1 MTYTVTE
8 TETPSETP
16 TETETPTDTETPT
29 ETETNT
35 PTYTSTSTITLTPS
49 ITPTDTPLPYLKNGG
64 FENGVTYWSTVTT
77 RVDLG
82 VTKLGG
88 NPGDTNRCTTI
99 DTQDYAG
106 IWTRDLMF
114 GTRPTWPG
122 SSCSN
127 SANCPKPVNDNPAT
141 FSASGYTVVTVPTVR
156 PAPQLLGP
164 SEGTNAIRLQLSGG
178 SGTGHHI
185 VHGPGL
191 YSNYFRALT
200 GQVITLDW
208 FAAQAGDDAAVL
220 GYLLDADVDGDG
232 VPAEDAADCQQ
243 FEILDTT
250 VTLISGWQNSFV
262 TVPATKDFYSFVF
275 VGGTFDK
282 TGGTVSGSIF
292 YIDNISQGQPQT
304 ITFAPAP
311 LDNAYNYSA
320 SYISSPVDTLPGV
333 TGFATATSG
342 FPVQYVSNTPS
353 VCTVSSRYTINFVGS
368 GTCTLTASQPGGVDN
383 AGTLWASAP
392 MVQGSFLVSNQ
403 MYTVTPSNTPTDTR
417 TPSNTRTPTRTFTN
431 TRTSTPTNTAT
442 DTATPTATNTATN
455 TRTFTRTRTNTW
467 TPSSTRT
474 RSNTPTNTETDTPTE
489 TDTNTPTDTSTPTKT
504 FTRTNTPTRTLS
516 PSRTFTPVP
525 NLDTLKKV
533 SVGNSFVL
541 GLLNDDTLVMWGD
554 NRHGQTT
561 IPPAIRTMRFD
572 DIATGHTSAYG
583 LGIDGRVYAWGSND
597 FGEGSVPVAA
607 QSNVKA
613 ISASGRA
620 AAAVRTDG
628 TVVLWG
634 LMVHGQR
641 NIPRGLNRVIDVA
654 VGYRHVV
661 ALKDDGTVVCWG
673 ESMSCGAIP
682 RDLRDVVKIAAS
694 DGYSLALKDDG
705 TVVAFGMNTLGQ
717 LNVPRSL
724 TDVAQIGAGQGF
736 AVALKND
743 GSLVGWG
750 TAVSGSLDFP
760 VTINDAVLVGAAN
773 VNTVVMRRTGEI
785 LAYGRPLFNALVSRT
800 RTRTPIITLTPSL
813 PRAINTLT
821 PSNTKTASPT
831 PTLTR
836 SIVPTRTR

>member
-1 MTYTVTE
+1 
-8 TETPSETP
+8 
-16 TETETPTDTETPT
+16 ETPTDTETPT

-64 FENGVTYWSTVTT
+64 FESGVTYWSTVTSI
-77 RVDLG
+77 VDIG
-82 VTKLGG
+82 VTQLGG
-88 NPGDTNRCTTI
+88 NPGDANRCVSV
-99 DTQDYAG
+99 DTQDYSRAAINGRPVAYNLMPDGTIVAPNIPSGAG
-106 IWTRDLMF
+106 
-114 GTRPTWPG
+114 PTSDNNTG
-122 SSCSN
+122 HTSTSRTVSN
-127 SANCPKPVNDNPAT
+127 VSTIANVT
-141 FSASGYTVVTVPTVR
+141 SGGRTYTI
-156 PAPQLLGP
+156 LP
-164 SEGTNAIRLQLSGG
+164 SEGTKSIKLTFG
-178 SGTGHHI
+178 SGSGSPSYGYHI
-185 VHGPGL
+185 KHGPAI

-208 FAAQAGDDAAVL
+208 FAKKGDDDAAVL
-220 GYLLDADVDGDG
+220 GYLLDADVNNNGI
-232 VPAEDAADCQQ
+232 PAENAADCQQ
-243 FEILDTT
+243 FEILDAT
-250 VTLISGWQNSFV
+250 VSGVSGWQFASV
-262 TVPATKDFYSFVF
+262 TVPQNKDYYSFVF

-282 TGGTVSGSIF
+282 TGGNVSGADF
-292 YIDNISQGQPQT
+292 WVDNISQGQPQT

-320 SYISSPVDTLPGV
+320 SYVSSPVDTLPGV

-342 FPVQYVSNTPS
+342 FPVQYISNTPS

-392 MVQGSFLVSNQ
+392 VVQGSFLVSNQ

-431 TRTSTPTNTAT
+431 TRTSTPTDTAT

-613 ISASGRA
+613 ISAGGRV

-641 NIPRGLNRVIDVA
+641 TIPRGLNRVIDVA
-654 VGYRHVV
+654 VGYRHVI

-673 ESMSCGAIP
+673 ESKSCGAVP
-682 RDLRDVVKIAAS
+682 QDLRDVVKVAAS

-705 TVVAFGMNTLGQ
+705 TVVAFGMNLFGE
-717 LNVPRSL
+717 LNVPR
-724 TDVAQIGAGQGF
+724 TAIDVAQIGAGQGF

-743 GSLVGWG
+743 GTLVGWG
-750 TAVSGSLDFP
+750 RATTGAIAFP
-760 VTINDAVLVGAAN
+760 PTLNDAVLVSAAN
-773 VNTVVMRRTGEI
+773 VNTVIMRRNGDVQSFG
-785 LAYGRPLFNALVSRT
+785 LPLFNALVSRT